1 MAAET
6 VMGVFANRTQAE
18 AALDLLRTQGFAAEE
33 VSLVAAGTPPPADDK
48 TEELATGAAVG
59 GVIGGVG
66 GWLLSAAL
74 LTVPVIGP
82 VLAAGPLVAALGG
95 AAVGAG
101 TGGLVAG
108 LTAHGVSDS
117 DAQQIEGQI
126 RDGGALIMVSPT
138 DRHEEART
146 LLHQAGALRTD
157 FSLVGDETGTT

>member
-6 VMGVFANRTQAE
+6 VMGVFANRPQAE
-18 AALDLLRTQGFAAEE
+18 AALEVLRTQGFTADE
-33 VSLVAAGTPPPADDK
+33 VSVVAADIPKPEDDK
-48 TEELATGAAVG
+48 GEGLATGAAVG

-95 AAVGAG
+95 AAVGAS

-108 LTAHGVSDS
+108 LTAHGVSDG

-138 DRHEEART
+138 LRHEEART
-146 LLHQAGALRTD
+146 LLHQAGAQRTD
-157 FSLVGDETGTT
+157 FSLVGDERGTT